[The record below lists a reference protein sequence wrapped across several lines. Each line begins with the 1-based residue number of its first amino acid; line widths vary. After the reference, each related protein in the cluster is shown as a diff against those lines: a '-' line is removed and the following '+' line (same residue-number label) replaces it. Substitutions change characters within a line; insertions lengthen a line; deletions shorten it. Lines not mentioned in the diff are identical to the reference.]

1 MIRRTPRISRMDF
14 QILCGAYVRP
24 PPEYA
29 NQGVYSRCTEEVTL
43 IERVQRAATRM
54 VTGLKSVDYET
65 CFAMLDLFP
74 LEYRRLRGD
83 LILIYALF
91 EQSLATRFFYPN
103 TRRGHSKK
111 NFKLRA
117 HTFIR
122 QNFSSFRVVAA
133 VPVGTLISL
142 STKSKRVTPS
152 SSLPSAQSGLS
163 KKPRTDF
170 LEVDASDFVVR
181 TEFALNSGNLTL
193 AESLVLSA
201 LNQLRTASG
210 PLSSGSTVQTSG
222 TGFRI
227 NSGASGSRLLT
238 TFSLGL
244 LVLAQSHPTLFSRVA
259 VLDQLMLILAL
270 TPRELGISL
279 PPSAVATIAARVR
292 GLHVLVANLIY
303 LALEGQVK
311 WPSHLIKVY
320 LEDSLTD
327 RVWVDQDEC
336 RLFVLNIETAFP
348 QTYGDPRGL
357 FTILASPANA
367 GSSGQAGQASSAVHA
382 VLGLSTVGTGTLPV
396 TSKSQDEIA
405 DAVSTVVRSQPVS
418 LAKIIHGSDLA
429 SSVTPRFESCRQ
441 AVEVIIVNT
450 LRDALSRRGASVTVQ
465 PATST
470 AGAALMGGTV
480 SCSSTATA
488 ISSGASTVSGE
499 ATLLRSLIRTVGMA
513 VGLSEIRGMV
523 TTRLEPWLTN
533 PKVQLFSIGL
543 AALLATNCRLGGLSP
558 HDLDLMVSMLF
569 RVRYRLFKPNMQ
581 LAFLECFCH
590 IVKAAPTNL
599 YCLIHLCAAAELRP
613 IPSTDSLGQKG
624 TPNQYF
630 TQAVL
635 NIAENVRTM
644 SQGNLNRGS
653 SENTPQGHQQLNS
666 ATMAAVAAGAATA
679 ASRSSGSV
687 HFILSFLHQNFGLQW
702 VRVMGNLLHDRLLSS
717 ATSCFVPRDHLS
729 LSNDQ
734 LIDQLNSELSP
745 LYHFLRELSRNWR
758 LSSSESVPNP
768 SLPAIFH
775 SSTAHSYLPCAE
787 LANVLMHDRAH
798 RGTTTAAAAA
808 NTIVTSLLNSPPDKT
823 SSGGHIASFQFYLN
837 GLVSLIAA
845 LQMLSASRPYLTN
858 NSQSSRRASNYNE
871 AMKAHQTTLRQIRL
885 GFVRWIKTILPLII
899 NAAVQTVSDGMNP
912 EGSGNMD
919 SAVVT
924 CFTLLKPATLIRRAL
939 LLESVTPVTKAKSDY
954 ELAPEYPVRSIWL
967 GEQEQISLQT
977 PLVTDVCLPEKLC
990 HQLLILGLEP
1000 TWQLLSSVDAVE
1012 MVCELVW
1019 RAASLARDSGMDTI
1033 SVVKAE
1039 QLIDLM
1045 YASCTYVCEQQ
1056 LPAELAELAY
1066 ASVYWHVSTTTV
1078 VLAAHCI
1085 QTCGFHLW
1093 SNYPT
1098 IRRLMEMVITGE
1110 FTSSTRSVS
1119 AAWDASVRET
1129 ERLNAEL
1136 ELQLIIRLETMLLNP
1151 PDNAGNAPFTPVVV
1165 TPDTS
1170 KLVGRLVHNN
1180 PRGPCRLPPPDVLE
1194 NFQFLAGKLELSR
1207 RLWRCRHPDFL
1218 LELLR
1223 NQSLTCVSAQP
1234 WLMRL
1239 VESSGPE
1246 FELLPVQ
1253 CLCEYLLYDTLR
1265 NLDIVQEEFIPLLV
1279 DESGHP
1285 DRFESSGRNT
1295 VGSNAIRNQSQ
1306 RNMQLICR
1314 LREEIRTFANVSTSD
1329 ALVHCFFTRL
1339 SDLRYRVRWAV
1350 RQCLHRLTGPTSQSQ
1365 TSQPQHPV
1373 CSWLQVLQCL
1383 KTLPVF
1389 RNDLNI
1395 EIPGRDNSVEAF
1407 QHFLSAILASL
1418 LVETD
1423 LDIVTAY
1430 LIFLSQLTNDTGFI
1444 SWRPV
1449 ITGLTSFVLR
1459 RPTIL
1464 SALLHRQ
1471 SKITVDSSSSILTA
1485 YAGFESLADV
1495 FVRYLEYNCTA
1506 AEAIPVD
1513 ENKSVF
1519 VTWSPERQCPL
1530 EFDCIQAQLVLLT
1543 HIDSELPAEKSS
1555 DMKDLFDEDVTVD
1568 RVSTA
1573 SWFRLQNAWFL
1584 PDPEKPGAY
1593 RLPQLSPLVFPMP
1606 LYTGTDLDITTCH
1619 LSFQCQ
1625 VGHTGSPVP
1634 HLSTE
1639 LRCRLIQTNQVPL
1652 VSAALRF
1659 VDDDQLLEVT
1669 RILPVFVLHPSTM
1682 SLLVAEIQSRLDEA
1696 SGPHREEML
1705 NYVQQL
1711 VTISNR
1717 QSNKMDVDETRGF
1730 STSTCQTEH
1739 TDLFGVRPTL
1749 AADPDILSTMKFPA
1763 GRCWSHLISALELLE
1778 DSQQFTLLCQ
1788 LMVTIST
1795 ESNTREIWLENLYQV
1810 NENLRFFHALASDP
1824 DLIDIIRP
1832 LVTLCITA
1840 EPEPKS
1846 LGMKIAHNLEELLDP
1861 TKLTVDLR
1869 QVLSRMFQ
1877 SFRSAGSL
1885 PDTPTKSL
1893 SPPVLTCGGVTTK
1906 PSADCLR
1913 ILFSEASTV
1922 DSVCL
1927 FGLSE
1932 LPAVSTASDSSLQ
1945 QEIAHVPVHVEQFVF
1960 KSLPGLVEQHNLNC
1974 GDYVLTELLN
1984 QANPD
1989 LLRQCFYRLLQHE
2002 DINSANSTRLLN
2014 FIQAALTLP
2023 RVSFSVPR
2031 SEARGRPD
2039 TATALAELAQL
2050 TWSEALCLV
2059 SHVLNECRNLC
2070 ETTVHELDLLL
2081 SKRTPLLDLAITRW
2095 SKECFLYLEYNA
2107 DFLTIE
2113 DIQNQL
2119 PYLQPESIHLFSKLK
2134 DGNAHIGQS
2143 LVRISQRL
2151 MLYLYMRWPGSIQQ
2165 LTSAGAR
2172 RLVSFPATEV
2182 TSDSDRLLNRPEID
2196 RLGPLILV
2204 GMTSTN
2210 SQVRETA
2217 RLASKSLVIYHPR
2230 AFLSL
2235 LPILSTLSDG
2245 LVERNRTQFS
2255 SKGSHLLFSSILH
2268 LLELLATTTA
2278 VGETS
2283 DPELLTNRNAN
2294 FSSIDRVFV
2303 NLIGVLTRSHGTSR
2317 KSGSLAVRLI
2327 RLLQHYG
2334 RLAPWIRK
2342 LPRPDSGRP
2351 TEQSGF
2357 RVALDF
2363 LGPRVEDAG
2372 CLLDILG
2379 CQPFVHGS
2387 KLSGSSPDHFSKERW
2402 ALDTMLCSIHPDIPQ
2417 LLEDLDDAS
2426 KRCTEVLLQY
2436 KLELTRLLSHS
2447 NENVST
2453 TAVKLLLRLLSHYPH
2468 LSAEIV
2474 QSFFMPLLSNKINPS
2489 DSLISTL
2496 LPALPDLCI
2505 LAAPFAPKLMHVYAE
2520 RILFGSVT
2528 DSTLRS
2534 ISTVEDCVRRL
2545 TLDGLDDAGIE
2556 HAASALISRS
2566 HLIRGN

>member
-1 MIRRTPRISRMDF
+1 V
-14 QILCGAYVRP
+14 GA
-24 PPEYA
+24 
-29 NQGVYSRCTEEVTL
+29 
-43 IERVQRAATRM
+43 
-54 VTGLKSVDYET
+54 
-65 CFAMLDLFP
+65 
-74 LEYRRLRGD
+74 
-83 LILIYALF
+83 
-91 EQSLATRFFYPN
+91 
-103 TRRGHSKK
+103 
-111 NFKLRA
+111 
-117 HTFIR
+117 
-122 QNFSSFRVVAA
+122 
-133 VPVGTLISL
+133 LISL
-142 STKSKRVTPS
+142 SNKSKRVTPS

-181 TEFALNSGNLTL
+181 TEIALNSGNLTL

-210 PLSSGSTVQTSG
+210 PLSSASAVQTSS

-227 NSGASGSRLLT
+227 NSGTSGSRLLT
-238 TFSLGL
+238 SFSLGL

-259 VLDQLMLILAL
+259 ILDQLMLILAL

-357 FTILASPANA
+357 FTILASPANTS
-367 GSSGQAGQASSAVHA
+367 SSGQAGQASSAVHA
-382 VLGLSTVGTGTLPV
+382 VLGLSTAGTGTLPV

-405 DAVSTVVRSQPVS
+405 DAVSTAVRSQPVS
-418 LAKIIHGSDLA
+418 LAKLIHGSDLA

-470 AGAALMGGTV
+470 AGTALMGGAV
-480 SCSSTATA
+480 SCSSTAA
-488 ISSGASTVSGE
+488 PISSGASAVSGE

-613 IPSTDSLGQKG
+613 TPSTDSLGQKG

-630 TQAVL
+630 SQAVL
-635 NIAENVRTM
+635 NIAENVRMM

-687 HFILSFLHQNFGLQW
+687 YFILSFLHQNFGLQW

-745 LYHFLRELSRNWR
+745 LYHFLREICRNWR
-758 LSSSESVPNP
+758 LSSSESVANP

-775 SSTAHSYLPCAE
+775 SSAAHSYLPCAE
-787 LANVLMHDRAH
+787 LANALMHDRAH

-808 NTIVTSLLNSPPDKT
+808 NTIVASLLNSPPDKT
-823 SSGGHIASFQFYLN
+823 SSGGHIASFQFYLS

-858 NSQSSRRASNYNE
+858 NSTSSRRASNYNE

-899 NAAVQTVSDGMNP
+899 NAAVQTVSDVMDPN
-912 EGSGNMD
+912 GSGNMD

-977 PLVTDVCLPEKLC
+977 RLVTDVCLPEKLC

-1129 ERLNAEL
+1129 ERLNAEM
-1136 ELQLIIRLETMLLNP
+1136 ELQLIVRLETMLLNP

-1180 PRGPCRLPPPDVLE
+1180 PRGPCRLPPADVLE
-1194 NFQFLAGKLELSR
+1194 NFQFLAGKLELGR

-1223 NQSLTCVSAQP
+1223 SQSLTCVSAQP

-1239 VESSGPE
+1239 VESSGSE

-1265 NLDIVQEEFIPLLV
+1265 NLDVVQEEFIPLLV

-1285 DRFESSGRNT
+1285 GRSESSGRNT
-1295 VGSNAIRNQSQ
+1295 VCANAIRNQSQ

-1339 SDLRYRVRWAV
+1339 SDLRYMVRWAV

-1365 TSQPQHPV
+1365 TPQPQHPV

-1389 RNDLNI
+1389 RNDLNT
-1395 EIPGRDNSVEAF
+1395 EISGRDTSVEAF

-1471 SKITVDSSSSILTA
+1471 SKITVDSSSSLLTA

-1530 EFDCIQAQLVLLT
+1530 EFDCIQAQLILLT
-1543 HIDSELPAEKSS
+1543 HINSELPTEKSS
-1555 DMKDLFDEDVTVD
+1555 DMKDLFEEDVTVD
-1568 RVSTA
+1568 RLSTA
-1573 SWFRLQNAWFL
+1573 CWLRLQNAWFL

-1669 RILPVFVLHPSTM
+1669 RNLPVFVLHPSTM
-1682 SLLVAEIQSRLDEA
+1682 SLLVAEIQSRLDGA
-1696 SGPHREEML
+1696 SGLHGEEML
-1705 NYVQQL
+1705 NYVQRL
-1711 VTISNR
+1711 LTISNR

-1730 STSTCQTEH
+1730 SGPRGKPEH
-1739 TDLFGVRPTL
+1739 IDLFGIRPTL
-1749 AADPDILSTMKFPA
+1749 APDPDIPSTMKFPA
-1763 GRCWSHLISALELLE
+1763 GSCWSHLISALELLE
-1778 DSQQFTLLCQ
+1778 DSQQSTLLCQ

-1795 ESNTREIWLENLYQV
+1795 ESNTREIWLENLYQELQFLWANCTSPKPRMHTRKSPPSTSISQV
-1810 NENLRFFHALASDP
+1810 NENLRFFHSLASDP

-1846 LGMKIAHNLEELLDP
+1846 LGMKIAHNLELLLDP

-1869 QVLSRMFQ
+1869 RVLSQMFQ
-1877 SFRSAGSL
+1877 CSRSARSP
-1885 PDTPTKSL
+1885 PDTPSKSL
-1893 SPPVLTCGGVTTK
+1893 SPPVLTCAGVTAK

-1913 ILFSEASTV
+1913 ILFSEASTM
-1922 DSVCL
+1922 DSVCI

-1932 LPAVSTASDSSLQ
+1932 LPAVSTASDPSLQ

-1960 KSLPGLVEQHNLNC
+1960 KSLPGLVEDHKLNC
-1974 GDYVLTELLN
+1974 GEYVLTELLN

-2002 DINSANSTRLLN
+2002 EVNCANSTRVLN
-2014 FIQAALTLP
+2014 FIQAVLTLP

-2039 TATALAELAQL
+2039 VATALAELAQL

-2070 ETTVHELDLLL
+2070 ETTEHELDLLL

-2107 DFLTIE
+2107 GFVTIE
-2113 DIQNQL
+2113 DIQNKL
-2119 PYLQPESIHLFSKLK
+2119 SYLQPESTYLFSKLK
-2134 DGNAHIGQS
+2134 DANAHIGQR

-2151 MLYLYMRWPGSIQQ
+2151 MLNLYMRWPGSVQQ

-2172 RLVSFPATEV
+2172 HLVAFPGTKV
-2182 TSDSDRLLNRPEID
+2182 TSDSDQHLNRPEID

-2204 GMTSTN
+2204 GMTSEN
-2210 SQVRETA
+2210 SLVRDTA

-2245 LVERNRTQFS
+2245 LVERNRAQFS

-2283 DPELLTNRNAN
+2283 DPELLTNRNTNMSDGCQPILFSDAAAYYS
-2294 FSSIDRVFV
+2294 SSIDRMFV

-2342 LPRPDSGRP
+2342 LSTPDSGRP
-2351 TEQSGF
+2351 TEQPGF

-2379 CQPFVHGS
+2379 CQQFVHGP
-2387 KLSGSSPDHFSKERW
+2387 KLSGSSPDNFSKERW
-2402 ALDTMLCSIHPDIPQ
+2402 ALDTMLCSIRPGTSSHTTSIPQ
-2417 LLEDLDDAS
+2417 LLEDLDDVS

-2474 QSFFMPLLSNKINPS
+2474 QSFFMPLLSNKINLS

-2496 LPALPDLCI
+2496 LLALPDLCI
-2505 LAAPFAPKLMHVYAE
+2505 LAAPFAPKLMHAYAE

-2534 ISTVEDCVRRL
+2534 ISAVEDSVRRL

>member
-1 MIRRTPRISRMDF
+1 
-14 QILCGAYVRP
+14 
-24 PPEYA
+24 
-29 NQGVYSRCTEEVTL
+29 
-43 IERVQRAATRM
+43 
-54 VTGLKSVDYET
+54 
-65 CFAMLDLFP
+65 
-74 LEYRRLRGD
+74 
-83 LILIYALF
+83 
-91 EQSLATRFFYPN
+91 
-103 TRRGHSKK
+103 
-111 NFKLRA
+111 
-117 HTFIR
+117 
-122 QNFSSFRVVAA
+122 
-133 VPVGTLISL
+133 
-142 STKSKRVTPS
+142 
-152 SSLPSAQSGLS
+152 
-163 KKPRTDF
+163 
-170 LEVDASDFVVR
+170 
-181 TEFALNSGNLTL
+181 
-193 AESLVLSA
+193 
-201 LNQLRTASG
+201 
-210 PLSSGSTVQTSG
+210 
-222 TGFRI
+222 
-227 NSGASGSRLLT
+227 
-238 TFSLGL
+238 
-244 LVLAQSHPTLFSRVA
+244 
-259 VLDQLMLILAL
+259 
-270 TPRELGISL
+270 
-279 PPSAVATIAARVR
+279 
-292 GLHVLVANLIY
+292 VLVANLIY

-357 FTILASPANA
+357 FTILASPANTS
-367 GSSGQAGQASSAVHA
+367 SSGQAGQASSAVHA
-382 VLGLSTVGTGTLPV
+382 VLGLSTAGTGTLPV

-405 DAVSTVVRSQPVS
+405 DAVSTAVRSQPVS
-418 LAKIIHGSDLA
+418 LAKLIHGSDLA

-470 AGAALMGGTV
+470 AGTALMGGAV
-480 SCSSTATA
+480 SCSSTATP
-488 ISSGASTVSGE
+488 ISSGASAVSGE

-613 IPSTDSLGQKG
+613 TPSTDSLGQKG

-630 TQAVL
+630 SQAVL
-635 NIAENVRTM
+635 NIAENVRMM

-666 ATMAAVAAGAATA
+666 ATMAAVAAGVPQRQRVDHLVPSTL
-679 ASRSSGSV
+679 SYHFFIKISV
-687 HFILSFLHQNFGLQW
+687 CNGFGLPPTSPDSVTAFPGGYVVLTVFDISNVNEIQHRHIGRNLI
-702 VRVMGNLLHDRLLSS
+702 VGCYLELHVMGNLLHDRLLSS

-758 LSSSESVPNP
+758 LSSSESVANP

-775 SSTAHSYLPCAE
+775 SSAAHSYLPCAE
-787 LANVLMHDRAH
+787 LANALMHDRAH

-808 NTIVTSLLNSPPDKT
+808 NTIVASLLNSPPDKT
-823 SSGGHIASFQFYLN
+823 SSGGHIASFQFYLS

-858 NSQSSRRASNYNE
+858 NSTSSRRASNYNE

-899 NAAVQTVSDGMNP
+899 NAAVQTVSDVMDPN
-912 EGSGNMD
+912 GSGNMD

-977 PLVTDVCLPEKLC
+977 RLVTDVCLPEKLC

-1085 QTCGFHLW
+1085 QTCGSHRKFSLKPW
-1093 SNYPT
+1093 LLTPSIGNFSDYV
-1098 IRRLMEMVITGE
+1098 LQ
-1110 FTSSTRSVS
+1110 
-1119 AAWDASVRET
+1119 
-1129 ERLNAEL
+1129 NAEM
-1136 ELQLIIRLETMLLNP
+1136 ELQLIVRLETMLLNP

-1180 PRGPCRLPPPDVLE
+1180 PRGPCRLPPADVLE
-1194 NFQFLAGKLELSR
+1194 NFQFLAGKLELGR

-1223 NQSLTCVSAQP
+1223 SQSLTCVSAQP

-1239 VESSGPE
+1239 VESSGSE

-1265 NLDIVQEEFIPLLV
+1265 NLDVVQEEFIPLLV

-1285 DRFESSGRNT
+1285 GRNT
-1295 VGSNAIRNQSQ
+1295 VCANAIRNQSQ

-1339 SDLRYRVRWAV
+1339 SDLRYMVRWAV

-1365 TSQPQHPV
+1365 TPQTQHPV

-1389 RNDLNI
+1389 RNDLNT
-1395 EIPGRDNSVEAF
+1395 EISGRDTSVEAF

-1471 SKITVDSSSSILTA
+1471 SKITVDSSSSLLTA

-1530 EFDCIQAQLVLLT
+1530 EFDCIQAQLILLT
-1543 HIDSELPAEKSS
+1543 HINSELPTEKSS
-1555 DMKDLFDEDVTVD
+1555 DMKDLFEEDVTVD
-1568 RVSTA
+1568 RLSTA
-1573 SWFRLQNAWFL
+1573 CWLRLQNAWFL

-1669 RILPVFVLHPSTM
+1669 RNLPVFVLHPSTM
-1682 SLLVAEIQSRLDEA
+1682 SLLVAEIQSRLDGA
-1696 SGPHREEML
+1696 SGLHGEEML
-1705 NYVQQL
+1705 NYVQRL
-1711 VTISNR
+1711 LTISNR
-1717 QSNKMDVDETRGF
+1717 QSNKITSCFNKGVKRGYSLTNVPNCIHF
-1730 STSTCQTEH
+1730 NSAQSTLQ
-1739 TDLFGVRPTL
+1739 
-1749 AADPDILSTMKFPA
+1749 
-1763 GRCWSHLISALELLE
+1763 LL
-1778 DSQQFTLLCQ
+1778 
-1788 LMVTIST
+1788 
-1795 ESNTREIWLENLYQV
+1795 W
-1810 NENLRFFHALASDP
+1810 
-1824 DLIDIIRP
+1824 
-1832 LVTLCITA
+1832 
-1840 EPEPKS
+1840 
-1846 LGMKIAHNLEELLDP
+1846 
-1861 TKLTVDLR
+1861 
-1869 QVLSRMFQ
+1869 
-1877 SFRSAGSL
+1877 
-1885 PDTPTKSL
+1885 
-1893 SPPVLTCGGVTTK
+1893 
-1906 PSADCLR
+1906 
-1913 ILFSEASTV
+1913 FSEASTM
-1922 DSVCL
+1922 DSVCI

-1932 LPAVSTASDSSLQ
+1932 LPAVSTASDPSLQ

-1960 KSLPGLVEQHNLNC
+1960 KSLPGLVEDHKLNC
-1974 GDYVLTELLN
+1974 GEYVLTELLN

-2002 DINSANSTRLLN
+2002 EVNCANSTRVLN
-2014 FIQAALTLP
+2014 FIQAVLTLP

-2039 TATALAELAQL
+2039 VATALAELAQL

-2070 ETTVHELDLLL
+2070 ETTEHELDLLL

-2107 DFLTIE
+2107 GFVTIE
-2113 DIQNQL
+2113 DIQNKL
-2119 PYLQPESIHLFSKLK
+2119 SYLQPESTYLFSKLK
-2134 DGNAHIGQS
+2134 DANAHIGQR

-2151 MLYLYMRWPGSIQQ
+2151 MLNLYMRWPGSVQQ

-2172 RLVSFPATEV
+2172 HLVAFPGTKV
-2182 TSDSDRLLNRPEID
+2182 TSDSDQHLNRPEID

-2204 GMTSTN
+2204 GMTSEN
-2210 SQVRETA
+2210 SLVRDTA

-2245 LVERNRTQFS
+2245 LVERNRAQFS

-2283 DPELLTNRNAN
+2283 DPELLTNRNTN
-2294 FSSIDRVFV
+2294 MSDGCQPILFSDAAAYYRQVSMPLGPSIDRMFV

-2342 LPRPDSGRP
+2342 LSTPDSGRP
-2351 TEQSGF
+2351 TEQPGF

-2379 CQPFVHGS
+2379 CQQFVHGP
-2387 KLSGSSPDHFSKERW
+2387 KLSGSSPDNFSKERW
-2402 ALDTMLCSIHPDIPQ
+2402 ALDTMLCSIRPGTSSHTTSIPQ
-2417 LLEDLDDAS
+2417 LLEDLDDVS

-2474 QSFFMPLLSNKINPS
+2474 QSFFMPLLSNKINLS

-2496 LPALPDLCI
+2496 LLALPDLCI
-2505 LAAPFAPKLMHVYAE
+2505 LAAPFAPKLMHAYAE

-2534 ISTVEDCVRRL
+2534 ISAVEDSVRRL